1 MNPIWLEVIA
11 VDNTLERF
19 SYIVTSFYLTN
30 DKGWAVVVGNYG
42 DVETYHFGE
51 DEAKA
56 RSMYEALCGFR
67 ETGGLITFHEKDRR
81 ECRGAR

>member
-1 MNPIWLEVIA
+1 MHPIWLEVIA

-42 DVETYHFGE
+42 DVETYNFGE
-51 DEAKA
+51 DEAAA
-56 RSMYEALCGFR
+56 RELYTALCKLR
-67 ETGGLITFHEKDRR
+67 ETGGLITFDEKDEGSGVR
-81 ECRGAR
+81 